1 VILGH
6 HAGEQFLV
14 AALAGGGT
22 LVGAAALVL
31 RVNLDRV
38 MRWLRRR

>member
-6 HAGEQFLV
+6 HAGEQLLV
-14 AALAGGGT
+14 AALAGGST
-22 LVGAAALVL
+22 LVGAAAVVA

-38 MRWLRRR
+38 LRWLNRR